1 MKAKIGLLTVVAL
14 LVMVAMTGTVT
25 AFGDSAT
32 NVVRFDPVDSSV
44 PEYCQTVEVQVYAD
58 LVEDCAGGS
67 LEITYNPAC
76 ANVTD
81 WALNMAV
88 WPGGTWDSTVTGEEW
103 ITFGAM
109 MPQTG
114 TVLIGTLT
122 IHCVC
127 DASDC
132 TTALTFGDRSAL
144 LPPPPDPGKLVVDF
158 QPGSF
163 TCGGPCE
170 PPVVESV
177 PGDLFYPGADV
188 SIEGSG
194 FAASTRYNVWIV
206 PYTEDS
212 HVAEGDSLAGLG
224 GPGMVGTVTTE
235 PDGSIPPTV
244 IWQVPDDPALICTYY
259 EIVVDDG
266 DCVYNNCNDALD
278 AVALNEW
285 GFHIIPE
292 AMTIIL
298 LSSGLVG
305 LGGYYG
311 LRRRKNSVSDN

>member
-1 MKAKIGLLTVVAL
+1 MKTKIGLLVVVAL
-14 LVMVAMTGTVT
+14 LAMVAMTGTV
-25 AFGDSAT
+25 SAAG

-44 PEYCQTVEVQVYAD
+44 PVYGQTVEVQVYAD
-58 LVEDCAGGS
+58 LVEDCAGAT
-67 LEITYNPAC
+67 LVIEYNPAC

-81 WALNMAV
+81 WVRGAAFGL
-88 WPGGTWDSTVTGEEW
+88 GTWDSSVPGTELILVTA
-103 ITFGAM
+103 IPAVTA
-109 MPQTG
+109 G

-122 IHCVC
+122 IQCVC
-127 DASDC
+127 EAGDC
-132 TTALTFGDRSAL
+132 TTSLVFAAGSILAST
-144 LPPPPDPGKLVVDF
+144 PPSHPLEVDW
-158 QPGSF
+158 QNGSF
-163 TCGGPCE
+163 TCGEPCE

-177 PGDLFYPGADV
+177 PGDQFIPGADV
-188 SIEGSG
+188 GIEGSG
-194 FAASTRYNVWIV
+194 FAASTQYCVWIV

-212 HVAEGDSLAGLG
+212 HVAEGDNLAGLG

-244 IWQVPDDPALICTYY
+244 IWQVPNDPGLICTYY

-266 DCVYNNCNDALD
+266 DGVYNNCNDALD

-285 GFHIIPE
+285 GFHIWPE